1 MRKTLSIIGILATMA
16 PVMAQARTVT
26 QLETATYV
34 AQSFDDDTITKRIV
48 AVHPFVAPSG
58 TEYRESDVVTR
69 RKANYRANSFHCTAF
84 KTLKVESTGV
94 CATEWN
100 GK

>member
-1 MRKTLSIIGILATMA
+1 MRTFLLTLTAISALM
-16 PVMAQARTVT
+16 PVAASARSVD
-26 QLETATYV
+26 QLEVETYV
-34 AQSFDDDTITKRIV
+34 AQSFDDGTITGRIKN
-48 AVHPFVAPSG
+48 VHPFVAPSG

-84 KTLKVESTGV
+84 KTLKVTNTGV